1 MIKLPLNSVKLKTRH
16 TSSFLMAKTMCSRVV
31 HVMISSIVFLM
42 MFNFVFSDL
51 DADKRE
57 CNEQLASISA
67 CLPFVSGDTKVP
79 ASACC
84 GRLRG
89 EINKSQKCL
98 CILVKDR
105 NEPNLGFKINATLAL
120 SLPSICHAPANVSRC
135 PEILHL
141 APNSTDAKVFEDFAA
156 SNKSNAVVAGVRT
169 SSSNTK
175 EKKWLEVSIAAV
187 ITSALTIW
195 G

>member
-1 MIKLPLNSVKLKTRH
+1 
-16 TSSFLMAKTMCSRVV
+16 MAKTMWSKVV
-31 HVMISSIVFLM
+31 HVMVSSIVLLM
-42 MFNFVFSDL
+42 VFNFVFSDL

-57 CNEQLASISA
+57 CNEQVASLSA
-67 CLPFVSGDTKVP
+67 CLPFVAGDTEVP
-79 ASACC
+79 APTCC

-120 SLPSICHAPANVSRC
+120 SLPSICHAPANVSAC
-135 PEILHL
+135 PEMLHL
-141 APNSTDAKVFEDFAA
+141 APNSTDAQVFEDFAA
-156 SNKSNAVVAGVRT
+156 SNKSNPVVAGVRT
-169 SSSNTK
+169 SSSSTEK
-175 EKKWLEVSIAAV
+175 EKKWVEVGIAAV